1 MEFDEIITSPAR
13 LRIVAALVPGEAL
26 TFTDL
31 KRATGLAD
39 GNLHVQ
45 ARKLAHA
52 GYIVIK
58 KESRGKRSLT
68 RFRITELGLESLK
81 LYVRKLQNIVAT
93 ESGEIKPKPAS
104 GGGDPSQVW
113 R

>member
-1 MEFDEIITSPAR
+1 MEFDELITSPAR
-13 LRIVAALVPGEAL
+13 LRIVAALVPGETLA
-26 TFTDL
+26 FTDL

-45 ARKLAHA
+45 ARKLAEA
-52 GYIVIK
+52 EYIVIT

-68 RFRITELGLESLK
+68 LFRITELGLESLR
-81 LYVRKLQNIVAT
+81 LHVRKLQNIVAM
-93 ESGEIKPKPAS
+93 ESGEIRPKPAS
-104 GGGDPSQVW
+104 GGSDPSQVW